1 MDSDK
6 SIELISK
13 ENDKQSEK
21 DNIIDINTNK
31 ANKNDTTVLTNY
43 QSTNILSQLFMT
55 WASSILHYPK
65 KDKLTFEHLPPLSK
79 ANDSSSFS
87 SFLDNIWTTEGYS
100 KHKTNALFK
109 ALIRA
114 NIWRFCL
121 MFIMNIISS
130 LTEYLMIILL
140 KLMIE
145 YFENKR
151 KYSLFFLG
159 ISFLICQ
166 LINTFFSIHSQM
178 KRTVIGIRAGFE
190 INCFIFDKLLKA
202 SPSSYEQRA
211 TQGEIVTL
219 IQFDATKF
227 NWILQTGPN
236 LIIHPILIV
245 SYIYLLFKFFG
256 LAFIG
261 GFITLLLCV
270 CVNYLIF
277 KGYRNIEIEIMSK
290 TDKRMKLT
298 TEMLN
303 NIKNIKIYNWEKEF
317 LKSLSDIR
325 NEEVSAIKKEMNLTS
340 TSLCWYWFYPTLVSI
355 VTIGI
360 YQYLNDTFNLST
372 MLVGLAIFARLQ
384 N

>member
-1 MDSDK
+1 MKDMDSDK

-79 ANDSSSFS
+79 ANDSSSLS

-140 KLMIE
+140 KL
-145 YFENKR
+145 KR
-151 KYSLFFLG
+151 NIDPFGS
-159 ISFLICQ
+159 S
-166 LINTFFSIHSQM
+166 SDS
-178 KRTVIGIRAGFE
+178 E
-190 INCFIFDKLLKA
+190 IFDILKNLCYDIKDK
-202 SPSSYEQRA
+202 SE
-211 TQGEIVTL
+211 L
-219 IQFDATKF
+219 TK
-227 NWILQTGPN
+227 T
-236 LIIHPILIV
+236 
-245 SYIYLLFKFFG
+245 
-256 LAFIG
+256 
-261 GFITLLLCV
+261 
-270 CVNYLIF
+270 
-277 KGYRNIEIEIMSK
+277 IMQ
-290 TDKRMKLT
+290 
-298 TEMLN
+298 N
-303 NIKNIKIYNWEKEF
+303 G
-317 LKSLSDIR
+317 
-325 NEEVSAIKKEMNLTS
+325 
-340 TSLCWYWFYPTLVSI
+340 SI
-355 VTIGI
+355 SQLGK
-360 YQYLNDTFNLST
+360 DS
-372 MLVGLAIFARLQ
+372 
-384 N
+384 

>member
-140 KLMIE
+140 KL
-145 YFENKR
+145 KR
-151 KYSLFFLG
+151 NIDPFGS
-159 ISFLICQ
+159 S
-166 LINTFFSIHSQM
+166 SDS
-178 KRTVIGIRAGFE
+178 E
-190 INCFIFDKLLKA
+190 IFDILKNLCYDIKDK
-202 SPSSYEQRA
+202 SE
-211 TQGEIVTL
+211 L
-219 IQFDATKF
+219 TK
-227 NWILQTGPN
+227 T
-236 LIIHPILIV
+236 
-245 SYIYLLFKFFG
+245 
-256 LAFIG
+256 
-261 GFITLLLCV
+261 
-270 CVNYLIF
+270 
-277 KGYRNIEIEIMSK
+277 IMQ
-290 TDKRMKLT
+290 
-298 TEMLN
+298 N
-303 NIKNIKIYNWEKEF
+303 G
-317 LKSLSDIR
+317 
-325 NEEVSAIKKEMNLTS
+325 
-340 TSLCWYWFYPTLVSI
+340 SI
-355 VTIGI
+355 SQLGK
-360 YQYLNDTFNLST
+360 DS
-372 MLVGLAIFARLQ
+372 
-384 N
+384 

>member
-1 MDSDK
+1 MKDMDSDK

-130 LTEYLMIILL
+130 LTEYFMIILL

-190 INCFIFDKLLKA
+190 SFI
-202 SPSSYEQRA
+202 
-211 TQGEIVTL
+211 
-219 IQFDATKF
+219 
-227 NWILQTGPN
+227 
-236 LIIHPILIV
+236 
-245 SYIYLLFKFFG
+245 
-256 LAFIG
+256 
-261 GFITLLLCV
+261 
-270 CVNYLIF
+270 
-277 KGYRNIEIEIMSK
+277 
-290 TDKRMKLT
+290 
-298 TEMLN
+298 
-303 NIKNIKIYNWEKEF
+303 
-317 LKSLSDIR
+317 
-325 NEEVSAIKKEMNLTS
+325 
-340 TSLCWYWFYPTLVSI
+340 
-355 VTIGI
+355 
-360 YQYLNDTFNLST
+360 
-372 MLVGLAIFARLQ
+372 
-384 N
+384 